1 MRRGI
6 LAPPRFRLKRGGM
19 MKRFKLSALLLCLVF
34 CLSACTQTELPDAPS
49 ESLGDSSLPGSDII
63 SQSKT
68 EPEPYKITLNDELMK
83 TNNVNAMNG
92 GYIMEEERYI
102 VYRHPADNGRLYRYE
117 KATGAVKVL
126 YNTTALNGF
135 LHSIQFFDNKIY
147 FVTRAESD
155 ESPTLYCTDIEG
167 ESLER
172 LIENVGDDYIVTD
185 DMIYYTTYRESNEAI
200 FYLYRYDRKRKE
212 SALMRPGQCEYL
224 NLVGD
229 ELYFV
234 DYAFTGG
241 ITGGGGMI
249 CKINVKTNN
258 YKEIPIYDQQGMAL
272 AYIERFFYLD
282 GSFYFMTNIDEKGV
296 NTGLMSYNLETEKI
310 NQLINI
316 ENFHEIIQKEY
327 PHSMINEFGILN
339 PNDYYIEFFS
349 GDDSGYRVYTLIQ
362 VKDQKNIVQSQ
373 IDGDHI
379 GGNILLFV
387 EGKAVLYEPFKNDG
401 QVIGGEKL
409 MVKAGET

>member
-34 CLSACTQTELPDAPS
+34 CLSACTQRELPDAPS
-49 ESLGDSSLPGSDII
+49 ESLGDSSLSGSDII

-68 EPEPYKITLNDELMK
+68 EPEPYKIALNDELIK
-83 TNNVNAMNG
+83 ANNANRRNG

-147 FVTRAESD
+147 FVTKAESD

-185 DMIYYTTYRESNEAI
+185 DMIYYTTYRESNGEI

-229 ELYFV
+229 EIYFV
-234 DYAFTGG
+234 DYTFTGES
-241 ITGGGGMI
+241 IISGGGII
-249 CKINVKTNN
+249 CKINIRTNECEEVLLASDGFKGELTGVGRLLAVNNKLFFTATTGIVTGDDIVDNN
-258 YKEIPIYDQQGMAL
+258 YLFVSYDLQKQ
-272 AYIERFFYLD
+272 
-282 GSFYFMTNIDEKGV
+282 
-296 NTGLMSYNLETEKI
+296 KI
-310 NQLINI
+310 
-316 ENFHEIIQKEY
+316 EIIYTISNFNEIAG
-327 PHSMINEFGILN
+327 INEIVYCPFSVLI
-339 PNDYYIEFFS
+339 DDHYYIYLNGTKDCALLESVS
-349 GDDSGYRVYTLIQ
+349 GQLKLCWKSENRGLIY
-362 VKDQKNIVQSQ
+362 IVENEPVVCGPSE
-373 IDGDHI
+373 
-379 GGNILLFV
+379 GNILYG
-387 EGKAVLYEPFKNDG
+387 EKAK
-401 QVIGGEKL
+401 KL